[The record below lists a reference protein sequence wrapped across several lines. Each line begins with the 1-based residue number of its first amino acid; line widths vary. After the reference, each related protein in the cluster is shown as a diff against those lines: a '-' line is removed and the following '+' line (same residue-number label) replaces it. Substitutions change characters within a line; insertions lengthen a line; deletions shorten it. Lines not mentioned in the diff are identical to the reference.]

1 MEDELKLSRR
11 YLDEL
16 IDFESKKMVGK
27 MLKRYETIPDKETL
41 KGQLKELVYE
51 SYRDFK
57 DLILAYQKGYEISVY
72 KFTNKKS

>member
-1 MEDELKLSRR
+1 MNEELKISRR

-16 IDFESKKMVGK
+16 IDFESKKTVGK
-27 MLKRYETIPDKETL
+27 VMKRCETISDRETL

-57 DLILAYQKGYEISVY
+57 DLFLAFQKGYEISVY
-72 KFTNKKS
+72 KFTNKK